1 MDIKN
6 KGDLIQAFVN
16 KSEEVQRLND
26 QLGAADSQL
35 SDLYE
40 AIATDEN
47 LMELVHAGGI
57 TTAGGELIIFNN
69 SSEELVICK
78 SVSSYTI
85 KDELNAEQ
93 LGIVNGY
100 KPVSDVW
107 FNAAKKELEYSE
119 TTLEKLLDQIGEE
132 GCKLSEEQLK
142 TLTEAEGRGNE

>member
-1 MDIKN
+1 M
-6 KGDLIQAFVN
+6 
-16 KSEEVQRLND
+16 
-26 QLGAADSQL
+26 
-35 SDLYE
+35 YE
-40 AIATDEN
+40 AIATDKN

-78 SVSSYTI
+78 CISSYTI

-119 TTLEKLLDQIGEE
+119 TTLENLLDQIGEE
-132 GCKLSEEQLK
+132 GCKLSEE
-142 TLTEAEGRGNE
+142 